1 MALLKEEGSLDID
14 KYESLPLEE
23 WMVEMGKLTHEQVME
38 YLSKVPLQES
48 NGPTEP
54 IIFDPAFEAGVD
66 ADVLIAEL
74 RKTYEKEGDGQA

>member
-38 YLSKVPLQES
+38 YLSKVVSVSALVPCT
-48 NGPTEP
+48 N
-54 IIFDPAFEAGVD
+54 
-66 ADVLIAEL
+66 
-74 RKTYEKEGDGQA
+74 